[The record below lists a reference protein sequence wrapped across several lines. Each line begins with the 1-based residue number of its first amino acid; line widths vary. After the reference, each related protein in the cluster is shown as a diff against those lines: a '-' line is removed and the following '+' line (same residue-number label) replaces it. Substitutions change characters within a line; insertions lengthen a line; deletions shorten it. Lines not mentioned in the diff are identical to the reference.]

1 MKRTFITFIIIACSN
16 LIIAQTEMQ
25 INITKSKINWKGTM
39 LFNFGEHFGT
49 AQFKEGKIRQE
60 DKKITGGTFII
71 DMNTI
76 INTDGD
82 YNENLV
88 DHLKNE
94 DFFDVKT
101 HPTSSLTINNVTY
114 NSNGILWI
122 EANLTIIGVTKPISF
137 EAKMV
142 DDNKMK
148 TKFKIDRTEWN
159 IRYGSKDKVSVKDY
173 AISDAIEFD
182 VELYF

>member
-1 MKRTFITFIIIACSN
+1 MKRTLITLIIIACSN

-25 INITKSKINWKGTM
+25 INTSKSKINWKGTM

-49 AQFKEGKIRQE
+49 AQFKDGKI
-60 DKKITGGTFII
+60 KKLKNKITGGTFII

-76 INTDGD
+76 LNTDGD
-82 YNENLV
+82 YNENLI

-94 DFFDVKT
+94 DFFDVKKY
-101 HPTSSLTINNVTY
+101 PISSLTINKVTY
-114 NSNGILWI
+114 SDNGSLWI
-122 EANLTIIGVTKPISF
+122 DADLTIIGITKPITF
-137 EAKMV
+137 EAKLK
-142 DDNKMK
+142 DDNKMI
-148 TKFKIDRTEWN
+148 TKFKIDRTDWN

-173 AISDAIEFD
+173 AISDAIEFE